1 MQAALTEHLL
11 ATGDHREALA
21 TTVQALEDGPSA
33 QGRVALQSRAA
44 VAAAALGDLAAAA
57 TWFELVLEW
66 SLQNGDTASL
76 GYDYGNLAEIA
87 YRQRDLVAAAHYQ
100 LAALRVAGQL
110 DDRIAIA
117 FSMILAGRIAHR
129 RGAHSTFVLIN
140 ATGEAVLGTVGTV
153 LYADHRNVTDELL
166 AEARSIL
173 GPSEVDAAHE
183 VGVAMD
189 LPAAIAMTEA
199 VLAAVAAVAPVP

>member
-1 MQAALTEHLL
+1 METL
-11 ATGDHREALA
+11 
-21 TTVQALEDGPSA
+21 
-33 QGRVALQSRAA
+33 
-44 VAAAALGDLAAAA
+44 
-57 TWFELVLEW
+57 
-66 SLQNGDTASL
+66 ASL

-87 YRQRDLVAAAHYQ
+87 YRQRDLVAAAEYQ
-100 LAALRVAGQL
+100 LAALHVAGQL

-129 RGAHSTFVLIN
+129 RGEHTTFVQIN
-140 ATGEAVLGTVGTV
+140 AAGEAVLDTVGTV
-153 LYADHRNVTDELL
+153 LYADDRNVTDELL

-189 LPAAIAMTEA
+189 LPVAIAMTEA
-199 VLAAVAAVAPVP
+199 VLGAVAAVAPVP

>member
-1 MQAALTEHLL
+1 M
-11 ATGDHREALA
+11 
-21 TTVQALEDGPSA
+21 
-33 QGRVALQSRAA
+33 
-44 VAAAALGDLAAAA
+44 
-57 TWFELVLEW
+57 
-66 SLQNGDTASL
+66 
-76 GYDYGNLAEIA
+76 
-87 YRQRDLVAAAHYQ
+87 AAAHYQ

-140 ATGEAVLGTVGTV
+140 AAGEAVLGTVGTV
-153 LYADHRNVTDELL
+153 LYADPRNVTDELL
-166 AEARSIL
+166 AEARSTL